1 MNHIWLLK
9 TEPGEFSID
18 DLKARGKAGEPWD
31 GIRNYQARNFL
42 REMTKGDL
50 AFIYHSACE
59 VPAIVGMATIIKQAY
74 PDPNALDPRS
84 KYFDAKSTDDNN
96 RWSLVDVQF
105 KQKFASPLTLKTIK
119 AEPQLSEMKL
129 VKSSRLS
136 VSPVTESEYDV
147 ILKLLGESFI

>member
-1 MNHIWLLK
+1 MTNVWLLK

-18 DLKARGKAGEPWD
+18 DLKSRGKAGEPWD

-42 REMTKGDL
+42 REMKQGDL

-59 VPAIVGMATIIKQAY
+59 TPAIVGLATISKTAY
-74 PDPNALDPRS
+74 PDPNALDPTS
-84 KYFDAKSTDDNN
+84 KYFDAKSTAENN
-96 RWSLVDVQF
+96 RWSLVDVKYKQTF
-105 KQKFASPLTLKTIK
+105 KAPLTLKAIK

-136 VSPVTESEYDV
+136 VSPVTNEEFEV
-147 ILKLLGESFI
+147 IMQRLGE